1 MTPILKWLLSAAF
14 LFASPCFA
22 EPPATSSSPEC
33 KAPVGGWKLD
43 DLAKSMQNLRGRS
56 YERGKQLFERH
67 HCVVCHPPN
76 DVGKEFGP
84 DLTKLDPRFQP
95 LDILRDILEPSRRIA
110 DSRYELW
117 TFETEWGR
125 EVSGLIAQETFQT
138 VKIMEQPPA
147 KAPPVILKRAEITRR
162 QMSLM
167 SIMPQ
172 RMLDGLTRD
181 EIADLI
187 AYVAARGDP
196 QAPEVLPI
204 PTEE

>member
-1 MTPILKWLLSAAF
+1 MRLWLAIFF
-14 LFASPCFA
+14 L
-22 EPPATSSSPEC
+22 
-33 KAPVGGWKLD
+33 L
-43 DLAKSMQNLRGRS
+43 
-56 YERGKQLFERH
+56 
-67 HCVVCHPPN
+67 
-76 DVGKEFGP
+76 
-84 DLTKLDPRFQP
+84 RFQP

-110 DSRYELW
+110 DVRYELW
-117 TFETEWGR
+117 MIETEWGR

-147 KAPPVILKRAEITRR
+147 KAPPVVLKRAEIARR

-181 EIADLI
+181 EIADLV

-196 QAPEVLPI
+196 QAPEVQPI

>member
-1 MTPILKWLLSAAF
+1 MKSTLRWLLLASFVGACRTFAA
-14 LFASPCFA
+14 
-22 EPPATSSSPEC
+22 PPAESSSPTS
-33 KAPVGGWKLD
+33 KAPAGGWKLP
-43 DLAKSMQNLRGRS
+43 DLAEAMQSLRGRS
-56 YERGKQLFERH
+56 YERGKQLFERN
-67 HCVVCHPPN
+67 HCVDCHPPN
-76 DVGKEFGP
+76 DAGKEFGP

-117 TFETEWGR
+117 MFETESGR
-125 EVSGLIAQETFQT
+125 EVSGLIAQETYQT

-147 KAPPVILKRAEITRR
+147 KTPPLVLKRAEIVRR

-172 RMLDGLTRD
+172 RMLDGLTRE
-181 EIADLI
+181 EIADLV

-196 QAPEVLPI
+196 QASEVRPLPMSK
-204 PTEE
+204 

>member
-1 MTPILKWLLSAAF
+1 MKPIWGWF
-14 LFASPCFA
+14 LPAVLVLAVPCRA
-22 EPPATSSSPEC
+22 EPPDASSSPNA
-33 KAPVGGWKLD
+33 KAPAGGWKLD

-56 YERGKQLFERH
+56 YERGKQLFERN

-76 DVGKEFGP
+76 GVGKEFGP

-117 TFETEWGR
+117 MFETEWGR

-147 KAPPVILKRAEITRR
+147 KAPPVVLKRAEIARR

-181 EIADLI
+181 EIADLV

-196 QAPEVLPI
+196 QAPEVQPI

>member
-1 MTPILKWLLSAAF
+1 MTSILRWLLSAVLVCA
-14 LFASPCFA
+14 ATCRA
-22 EPPATSSSPEC
+22 EPPAAPPSPND

-43 DLAKSMQNLRGRS
+43 DLAKSLHNLRGRS
-56 YERGKQLFERH
+56 YERGKQLFERN

-95 LDILRDILEPSRRIA
+95 LDILRDIIEPSRRIA

-117 TFETEWGR
+117 MFETEWGR

-147 KAPPVILKRAEITRR
+147 KAPPVVLKRAEITRR

-181 EIADLI
+181 EIADLV

-196 QAPEVLPI
+196 QAPEVQPI
-204 PTEE
+204 STEE